1 MKWLSHLSTRK
12 SPALVGTASFLP
24 TNSLMKHYIIPKPSI
39 LSSASTY
46 HTFHS
51 TTTLAPG
58 ARFFSTQLP
67 YTSPRYLPTT
77 PRHPH
82 RGVLHIPPTHIRS
95 YKQTQGLSLTY
106 RSNPRAMSSAANL
119 VESAKKLAAYQ
130 AVNDHLDASYKFVG
144 IGSGSTVV
152 YVVDAIVSKGPEFYK
167 EMTFIPTGSQSKGL
181 IRAAGLNLVNLD
193 ERPVVDGLPVPL
205 DVAFDGAD
213 EVDEDLNL
221 IKGGGACLFQ
231 EKLVAIAAKKFIAV
245 ADYRKQSPRLC
256 TTWKTIPIEV
266 LPLSAPD
273 VLTRLRAMG
282 SANPVVRSG
291 LPSKAGECVTDNGM
305 WLIDAPFSPLLLP
318 KDIRSEGDGRG
329 KDGAWEVNA
338 LAEELV
344 RTPGIVEIGL
354 FHGFN
359 GSEAVK
365 LGKQLQ
371 AQKPIAAYFGL
382 ANGEVQVQNA
392 A

>member
-1 MKWLSHLSTRK
+1 
-12 SPALVGTASFLP
+12 
-24 TNSLMKHYIIPKPSI
+24 
-39 LSSASTY
+39 
-46 HTFHS
+46 
-51 TTTLAPG
+51 
-58 ARFFSTQLP
+58 
-67 YTSPRYLPTT
+67 
-77 PRHPH
+77 
-82 RGVLHIPPTHIRS
+82 
-95 YKQTQGLSLTY
+95 
-106 RSNPRAMSSAANL
+106 MSSAANL

-152 YVVDAIVSKGPEFYK
+152 YVVDAIVSKGPEFYSG
-167 EMTFIPTGSQSKGL
+167 MTFIPTGSQSKGL

-193 ERPVVDGLPVPL
+193 ERPVVNGLPVPL

-273 VLTRLRAMG
+273 VLIRLRAMG
-282 SANPVVRSG
+282 SSNPAIRSG
-291 LPSKAGECVTDNGM
+291 LPAKAGECVTDNGM
-305 WLIDAPFSPLLLP
+305 WLIDAPFSPLLLS
-318 KDIRSEGDGRG
+318 KDINSETEGRG

-359 GSEAVK
+359 GNEAVK
-365 LGKQLQ
+365 LGKTSQ

>member
-1 MKWLSHLSTRK
+1 
-12 SPALVGTASFLP
+12 
-24 TNSLMKHYIIPKPSI
+24 
-39 LSSASTY
+39 
-46 HTFHS
+46 
-51 TTTLAPG
+51 
-58 ARFFSTQLP
+58 
-67 YTSPRYLPTT
+67 
-77 PRHPH
+77 
-82 RGVLHIPPTHIRS
+82 
-95 YKQTQGLSLTY
+95 
-106 RSNPRAMSSAANL
+106 MSSANL

-130 AVNDHLDASYKFVG
+130 AVNDHLDPSFKLVG

-152 YVVDAIVSKGPEFYK
+152 YVVDAIVSKGPEFFK
-167 EMTFIPTGSQSKGL
+167 GMTFIPTGSQSKGL

-193 ERPVVDGLPVPL
+193 ERPVVDGLPIPL

-273 VLTRLRAMG
+273 VLIRLRAMG
-282 SANPVVRSG
+282 SPNPAVRSG

-305 WLIDAPFSPLLLP
+305 WLIDAPFPPLLLA
-318 KDIRSEGDGRG
+318 KDIDAENDGRG
-329 KDGAWEVNA
+329 KDGAWEINA

-359 GSEAVK
+359 GNEAVK
-365 LGKQLQ
+365 IGKKSQ
-371 AQKPIAAYFGL
+371 AQKPVAAYFGL

>member
-1 MKWLSHLSTRK
+1 
-12 SPALVGTASFLP
+12 
-24 TNSLMKHYIIPKPSI
+24 MKHYIIPKPSI
-39 LSSASTY
+39 LLPASTY

-51 TTTLAPG
+51 TTLLAPG
-58 ARFFSTQLP
+58 VRFFATQLP

-77 PRHPH
+77 PRHPY
-82 RGVLHIPPTHIRS
+82 RGVLHIPPTHIRI

-152 YVVDAIVSKGPEFYK
+152 YVVDAIVSKGPEFHK
-167 EMTFIPTGSQSKGL
+167 GMTFIPTGSQSKGL

-318 KDIRSEGDGRG
+318 KDIKSEGDGRG

-382 ANGEVQVQNA
+382 ANGEVQAQNA